1 MAIGTAILGALVATY
16 PGGSKAVLK
25 QAWGSKRQC
34 QECGARFYDL
44 NKDPII
50 CPKCQKVFEPEAV
63 KPSRRGRPQPA
74 PKKPVPAEVVPEV
87 AAEGDLEVEGDEAEE
102 VLEDTSELGEDEDDV
117 AEVIEKVDEGEER

>member
-1 MAIGTAILGALVATY
+1 M
-16 PGGSKAVLK
+16 LK

-34 QECGARFYDL
+34 LECGARFYDL

-50 CPKCQKVFEPEAV
+50 CPKCHKVFEPEAT

-74 PKKPVPAEVVPEV
+74 PKKPAPAPAPEAE
-87 AAEGDLEVEGDEAEE
+87 AADGDLEVEGDEEEE